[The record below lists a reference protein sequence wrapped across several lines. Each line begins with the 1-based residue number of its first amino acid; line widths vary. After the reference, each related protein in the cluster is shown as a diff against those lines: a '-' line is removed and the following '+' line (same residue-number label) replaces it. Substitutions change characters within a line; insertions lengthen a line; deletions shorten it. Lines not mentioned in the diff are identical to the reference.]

1 MTWINLY
8 FFITI
13 CVCCSA
19 VLLVFI
25 ISLKAILTKIFE
37 NKHIMSLKKEAIKQ
51 REDER
56 KFEQTMVESY
66 RKFQQETKGQQ
77 SNNNE

>member
-1 MTWINLY
+1 
-8 FFITI
+8 
-13 CVCCSA
+13 
-19 VLLVFI
+19 
-25 ISLKAILTKIFE
+25 
-37 NKHIMSLKKEAIKQ
+37 MSLKKEAIKQ